1 MLGWHVP
8 CDDPRGAACNGARG
22 TSNHLGRQTMEF
34 KRSVLGAVVIG
45 AAAFSGSALAA
56 ATGNVGGFSEYM
68 FRGVAQSNGAAV
80 QGGPDYSNSSGLCV
94 GTWIFN
100 MVFAGYKT
108 SEERRDWKVGVGQCC
123 YQ

>member
-68 FRGVAQSNGAAV
+68 RSEEH
-80 QGGPDYSNSSGLCV
+80 
-94 GTWIFN
+94 
-100 MVFAGYKT
+100 T
-108 SEERRDWKVGVGQCC
+108 SELQSLMRNSYAVFCLKKKKKHSTTTKYIHIRTQTYKSI
-123 YQ
+123 

>member
-68 FRGVAQSNGAAV
+68 FRGVEQSNGAAV
-80 QGGPDYSNSSGLCV
+80 QGGLDYR
-94 GTWIFN
+94 
-100 MVFAGYKT
+100 
-108 SEERRDWKVGVGQCC
+108 SEERRVGKECVSTCRSGWTR
-123 YQ
+123 YHK

>member
-56 ATGNVGGFSEYM
+56 APGNVGGFSEYM
-68 FRGVAQSNGAAV
+68 FRGVEQSNGAAV
-80 QGGPDYSNSSGLCV
+80 QGGLDYAHRSEEH
-94 GTWIFN
+94 
-100 MVFAGYKT
+100 T
-108 SEERRDWKVGVGQCC
+108 SELQSLMRISYAVFCLKKK
-123 YQ
+123 